1 MTVFQE
7 DFERERGDR
16 AQAQAAKDDIQKKYE
31 NERRESVM
39 LRGQITGLQRQLK
52 MAEENV
58 QQAYRQQQN
67 LQQEVSSLKAQVPDS
82 QKT

>member
-67 LQQEVSSLKAQVPDS
+67 LQQEVSSLKAQV
-82 QKT
+82 QEV